1 MAIGSFIGQVNIGSN
16 SHAIGS
22 TLFGTCNTPE
32 TTPAKAVALPG
43 FTTLPDG
50 VTIHVY
56 CATANSVDNITLAV
70 GTTLAHAVSNP
81 NGSVRWSAG
90 SMMSFTYEPGTQTW
104 IINSAQIDASQITI
118 DISQLNNLKL
128 GNIYSTGQLVDGTN
142 TPYANRL
149 VITNNNGLIVP
160 GATISDTINGTFL
173 DNTGNWTAPSDTK
186 YKLVAAATATALAN
200 AAATNGNTYLNLVE
214 DNAVLNAH
222 KLVGTNIEI
231 TADANGQIT
240 FAGKPGTVT
249 SVRVRATGPV
259 VSSQSAAQT
268 GTLDTTISLAAGYG
282 DTQNPYTAKNA
293 NLVLAS
299 PASGTAATP
308 EFRALVDAD
317 IPATIAR
324 LDSPA
329 FDGKPTAPTVADAT
343 DSSTNIATTAFV
355 ASAIASKLA
364 ANNAMLFK
372 GTIGTATSNTITSL
386 PTNNYQIGNTY
397 RVVGNYTF
405 GTGNNAVNCE
415 DGDLIIA
422 IKNGPATGSNII
434 PGDWTVA
441 QANIDGGLFQG
452 STYTAGQ
459 LLVAGNSGAVSTS
472 GYTIAA
478 PTVGSILYGSATNA
492 YSSLATTGA
501 SAGYVL
507 TLTNSG
513 GSLIPSWTRNTSSS
527 SLYVNATAAGATS
540 DAAVTSGSTYIHFY
554 NDTTKQSTITLT
566 GSGGTTITANGSKTI
581 TIKSKKYK
589 TTGTANAF
597 TGLSLTYNNGS
608 DQTTTVSANSAEQ
621 IGYVDSGILYI
632 KSIKYSTTQVST
644 GVSEDNT

>member
-1 MAIGSFIGQVNIGSN
+1 MAIGSFIGQVNIGSD

-32 TTPAKAVALPG
+32 TTPAKTVTLPG

-70 GTTLAHAVSNP
+70 GSTLAHTVSNP

-90 SMMSFTYEPGTQTW
+90 SMMSFTYEPVTQTW

-160 GATISDTINGTFL
+160 GATISDTTNGTFL
-173 DNTGNWTAPSDTK
+173 DNTGNWTAPPDTK
-186 YKLVAAATATALAN
+186 YKLVTAATATALAN

-214 DNAVLNAH
+214 DDAVLNAH

-249 SVRVRATGPV
+249 SVRVQATGPV

-268 GTLDTTISLAAGYG
+268 GTLDTTIFLAAGYG

-293 NLVLAS
+293 NLVLAG
-299 PASGTAATP
+299 PASGTAAAP

-324 LDSPA
+324 LASPV
-329 FDGKPTAPTVADAT
+329 FTGTPTAPTVADAT

-355 ASAIASKLA
+355 AAAINSKLA
-364 ANNAMLFK
+364 ANNAMQFK
-372 GTIGTATSNTITSL
+372 GTIGTNGTIQTLPATHAA
-386 PTNNYQIGNTY
+386 GDTY
-397 RVVGNYTF
+397 RVVTA
-405 GTGNNAVNCE
+405 GTYAGQNCE
-415 DGDLIIA
+415 MGDLIICITDGTTA
-422 IKNGPATGSNII
+422 AD
-434 PGDWTVA
+434 GDWTVA
-441 QANIDGGLFQG
+441 QNNIDGALFTG
-452 STYTAGQ
+452 SNYTAGQ
-459 LLVAGNSGAVSTS
+459 LLVATNSGAVDTT

-478 PTVGSILYGSATNA
+478 PTAVGQLLYASSTSAYNVLSIGTQNQ
-492 YSSLATTGA
+492 
-501 SAGYVL
+501 VL
-507 TLTNSG
+507 TVNNAGLPVWANAQHYISH
-513 GSLIPSWTRNTSSS
+513 
-527 SLYVNATAAGATS
+527 LYVNGTAAGATS
-540 DAAVTSGSTYIHFY
+540 NAAVTTGSTYIHLY
-554 NDTTKQSTITLT
+554 DTATKRETITLT
-566 GSGGTTITANGSKTI
+566 GAGGTTITASAAGAI
-581 TIKSKKYK
+581 TIKSVEY
-589 TTGTANAF
+589 NA
-597 TGLSLTYNNGS
+597 TKASALNALTLSYNNGTAQS
-608 DQTTTVSANSAEQ
+608 ETPSAATAVGVVE
-621 IGYVDSGILYI
+621 SGVLYI
-632 KSIKYSTTQVST
+632 KSIAYGTQQFATDITETTT
-644 GVSEDNT
+644 

>member
-1 MAIGSFIGQVNIGSN
+1 MAIGSFIGQVNIGSK

-32 TTPAKAVALPG
+32 TTPAKAVTLPG

-186 YKLVAAATATALAN
+186 YKLVAAATATALSN

-299 PASGTAATP
+299 PASGTAAAP

-324 LDSPA
+324 LVSPT
-329 FDGKPTAPTVADAT
+329 FTGTPTAPTVADAT

-355 ASAIASKLA
+355 AAAINSKLA
-364 ANNAMLFK
+364 ANNAMQFK
-372 GTIGTATSNTITSL
+372 GTIGTNGTIRTLPATHAA
-386 PTNNYQIGNTY
+386 GDTY
-397 RVVGNYTF
+397 RVVTD
-405 GTGNNAVNCE
+405 GTYAGQNCE
-415 DGDLIIA
+415 IGDLIICVTDGTTA
-422 IKNGPATGSNII
+422 AD
-434 PGDWTVA
+434 GDWTVA
-441 QANIDGGLFQG
+441 QNNIDGALFTG
-452 STYTAGQ
+452 SNYTAGQ
-459 LLVAGNSGAVSTS
+459 LLVATNSGAVNTT
-472 GYTIAA
+472 GYTIAT

-527 SLYVNATAAGATS
+527 FLYVNATAAGATR

>member
-32 TTPAKAVALPG
+32 TTPAKTVTLPG

-70 GTTLAHAVSNP
+70 GTTLAHTVSNP

-90 SMMSFTYEPGTQTW
+90 SMMSFTYEPGSQTW
-104 IINSAQIDASQITI
+104 IINSAQIDASKITI
-118 DISQLNNLKL
+118 DVGQLSNLKL
-128 GNIYSTGQLVDGTN
+128 GNIYSTGQLVDDTN
-142 TPYANRL
+142 APYANRL
-149 VITNNNGLIVP
+149 VITNNTGLIVP
-160 GATISDTINGTFL
+160 GATISDTTNGTFL
-173 DNTGNWTAPSDTK
+173 DNTGNWTAPPDTK
-186 YKLVAAATATALAN
+186 YKLVTAATATALAN

-214 DNAVLNAH
+214 DDAVLNAH

-231 TADANGQIT
+231 TADASGQIT

-249 SVRVRATGPV
+249 SVRVQATSPV
-259 VSSQSAAQT
+259 VSSDSTAQT
-268 GTLDTTISLAAGYG
+268 GVLNTTISLAAGYG
-282 DTQNPYTAKNA
+282 DTQNPYAAKNA
-293 NLVLAS
+293 NLVLAG
-299 PASGTAATP
+299 PATGAAAAP
-308 EFRALVDAD
+308 DFRELVDAD
-317 IPATIAR
+317 IPKAIAR
-324 LDSPA
+324 LVSPD
-329 FDGKPTAPTVADAT
+329 FTGKPTAPTVADAT
-343 DSSTNIATTAFV
+343 DSSTSIATTAFV
-355 ASAIASKLA
+355 AAAINSKLA
-364 ANNAMLFK
+364 ANNAMQFK
-372 GTIGTATSNTITSL
+372 GTIGSGGTVQTLPATHAA
-386 PTNNYQIGNTY
+386 GDTY
-397 RVVGNYTF
+397 RVVTA
-405 GTGNNAVNCE
+405 GTYAGQNCE
-415 DGDLIIA
+415 IGDLIIC
-422 IKNGPATGSNII
+422 ITGGTVDAD
-434 PGDWTVA
+434 GDWTVA
-441 QANIDGGLFQG
+441 QNNIDGALFVG
-452 STYTAGQ
+452 SNYTAGQ
-459 LLVAGNSGAVSTS
+459 LLVATNSGAVNTT
-472 GYTIAA
+472 GYTIAT
-478 PTVGSILYGSATNA
+478 PTVGSILYGSANDA

-527 SLYVNATAAGATS
+527 FLYVNATAAGATS